1 MAIGMCMEKVS
12 ILELRNMLL
21 ALLDVIAEQVLG
33 LHWIR

>member
-1 MAIGMCMEKVS
+1 MAIGMCMEKIS

-21 ALLDVIAEQVLG
+21 ALLNVIGKQDLR